1 MAHDQAVKPKETEE
15 PTASVPA
22 EPSRSGNGV
31 VTAADPERNP
41 RQRARGRAAT
51 ILLIADMVA
60 LCAGIF
66 AVKMTYDHLIVSEE
80 QDIQLPSRWGALPTR
95 PEGDYL
101 GRLAIGGQQG
111 IFRPA
116 YAEPL
121 WGSDGL
127 VHSLGRVERHLGF
140 MIGIELPLG
149 DLLLWAQQDALQADN
164 AVYLLG
170 VYGLLFLLAV
180 ARFGSYDFAV
190 ISSKWQQAARI
201 IAAHFWAVFW
211 LWLIVCALTQ
221 ILIDPVPLLMLA
233 TVGTLLNVSARWAV
247 QSFGMR
253 AVFTE
258 RALVL
263 GGDDESSRIR
273 QMEETFADIDRV
285 EVVGRV
291 TPEELQAHG
300 DTEATAKALLALA
313 RSLEV
318 DAIVVGGGQ
327 GVDDRIYVALSLCT
341 EEGVR
346 VVRMPEYV
354 EEWAMMVPVE
364 YVNDAWRVYGFNHE
378 VDPYYT
384 VVHRLMDIVCATLGL
399 LLFVVLFVP
408 IALLIKLTS
417 KGPIIYTSSDP
428 AMMRVGLGGRK
439 FRIFKFR
446 TMTLE
451 AAKAVSRQK
460 EDEDPRVTKV
470 GRFLR
475 KTKLDELPQMWNVL
489 RGQMSI
495 VGPRP
500 ICASEDE
507 EMLERIPL
515 YHLRRLVRPG
525 LTGLGQVSFG
535 TAKLAKEHLER
546 LQYDLYYI
554 KHRCFALDMAI
565 LARTTLV
572 CLGLR
577 SR

>member
-1 MAHDQAVKPKETEE
+1 VGCHIILTEVWALAHDQAVKPKETEE

-41 RQRARGRAAT
+41 RQRARGRAIAT
-51 ILLIADMVA
+51 LLIVDWLAFGASLAICKLWLVAPLTGSADLFTWAPWYDMVA
-60 LCAGIF
+60 VGIQDRLKGMGTLVPMAIYVSLLVVGLGRF
-66 AVKMTYDHLIVSEE
+66 GLYDHAVVS
-80 QDIQLPSRWGALPTR
+80 SRG
-95 PEGDYL
+95 
-101 GRLAIGGQQG
+101 
-111 IFRPA
+111 
-116 YAEPL
+116 
-121 WGSDGL
+121 
-127 VHSLGRVERHLGF
+127 
-140 MIGIELPLG
+140 
-149 DLLLWAQQDALQADN
+149 
-164 AVYLLG
+164 
-170 VYGLLFLLAV
+170 
-180 ARFGSYDFAV
+180 
-190 ISSKWQQAARI
+190 QQAARI
-201 IAAHFWAVFW
+201 VGAHHWAAFW
-211 LWLIVCALTQ
+211 LFLLASWWATIW
-221 ILIDPVPLLMLA
+221 IDPIPLLAIA
-233 TVGTLLNVSARWAV
+233 TVAWVLNLLGRWIV

-263 GGDDESSRIR
+263 GGSDEDGRIR
-273 QMEETFADIDRV
+273 QMEETFVDIDRV
-285 EVVGRV
+285 EFAGRV

-318 DAIVVGGGQ
+318 DAIVVAGGQ

-346 VVRMPEYV
+346 VVRMPEYI

-399 LLFVVLFVP
+399 LLFIVLFVP

-428 AMMRVGLGGRK
+428 DMMRVGLGGRK

-451 AAKAVSRQK
+451 ASKAVSRQK
-460 EDEDPRVTKV
+460 EDEDPRVTPV